1 MDEKRKFFPP
11 ATGGISLLVSFAV
24 LCLTVFALLSL
35 ATVQANGRL
44 MDASVQA
51 VEDYYAADC
60 EAMNILALLREG
72 TVSDGVSV
80 EGDVYSYSCPISETQ
95 DLMVEVQLQGKN
107 YTILRWQAVSNQ
119 EVNPD
124 LDGGLN
130 VWDGMPAF

>member
-1 MDEKRKFFPP
+1 MNNKRRFFPP

-51 VEDYYAADC
+51 VADYYAADC
-60 EAMNILALLREG
+60 EAMDILALLRSGPVPEG
-72 TVSDGVSV
+72 V
-80 EGDVYSYSCPISETQ
+80 ETAGDVYFYSCPISGTQ
-95 DLMVEVQLQGKN
+95 DLMVEVRLQGAD

-119 EVNPD
+119 DVTLED
-124 LDGGLN
+124 GLN
-130 VWDGMPAF
+130 VWDGGLDF